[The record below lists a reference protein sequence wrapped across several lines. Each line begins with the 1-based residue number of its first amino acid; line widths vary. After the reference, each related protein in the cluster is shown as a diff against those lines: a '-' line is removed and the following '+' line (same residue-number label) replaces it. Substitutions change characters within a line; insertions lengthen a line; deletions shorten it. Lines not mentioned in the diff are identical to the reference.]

1 MRLETRKKAQ
11 LILLLK
17 AILERT
23 IVIVLFGISILRLTN
38 QKIIANGHPRKYTII
53 DRIPSQIQ
61 NMADLLHVND
71 EDCRNKLQ
79 MDRTSFYRLC
89 SILQHVGGLKPSK
102 YVNVFEK
109 VAMFLIILA
118 HHSKNRCVKFQFK
131 RSGQTV
137 SKIFHS
143 VLRSVLK
150 LHNLLLV
157 KPHSVLMIATTLA
170 RINLRSWSRVEEDA
184 LIHCLTD
191 IVNDGWKAEN
201 GFKAGFLQELEKG
214 MRKTLPCTD
223 IVANPHI
230 NSKIHV
236 WKKAYSALTDLMSK
250 SGIRWNS
257 TTSMIDVK
265 DEGVW
270 DACRRVDPQVKG
282 IRYKTWPY
290 YSHWLEIFG
299 KDRATGENALDPN
312 DLVNDLNRSIG
323 QEQVGDIEEDCAPIP
338 PIEVNEAEMN
348 SVCKP
353 TRVGK
358 KQLSKGIKRKNIDVE
373 VNSLVDTLGEFMK
386 QSQETFGDI
395 AKGLGTSAEKN
406 IDNKHLNEI
415 MNRIVGLKVADKLKV
430 CDELV
435 QNTNRLDFFMC
446 LPPEEQDEYVWM
458 LLDGRL

>member
-1 MRLETRKKAQ
+1 MRLRTRKKAQ

-23 IVIVLFGISILRLTN
+23 IVIVSFGISILHLTN
-38 QKIIANGHPRKYTII
+38 QKNIANGHPRKYTII

-71 EDCRNKLQ
+71 EDYRNKLR

-102 YVNVFEK
+102 YVNVSEK
-109 VAMFLIILA
+109 VAMFLMILA
-118 HHSKNRCVKFQFK
+118 HHSKNHCVKFQFK

-137 SKIFHS
+137 SKEFHS
-143 VLRSVLK
+143 VLRSTLK

-157 KPHSVLMIATTLA
+157 KPNSVPDDSNDTRWGKFKGCLGTHDGTHIDVHVPSIDKGRYRNRKGHVTLNVMA
-170 RINLRSWSRVEEDA
+170 VCDMNMSFIYVLTGWEGSAVDSRVLRDA
-184 LIHCLTD
+184 LNREHGL
-191 IVNDGWKAEN
+191 KA
-201 GFKAGFLQELEKG
+201 
-214 MRKTLPCTD
+214 
-223 IVANPHI
+223 
-230 NSKIHV
+230 
-236 WKKAYSALTDLMSK
+236 
-250 SGIRWNS
+250 
-257 TTSMIDVK
+257 
-265 DEGVW
+265 
-270 DACRRVDPQVKG
+270 DPQVKG
-282 IRYKTWPY
+282 IRYKTWSY

-299 KDRATGENALDPN
+299 KDRATGKNVMDPN
-312 DLVNDLNRSIG
+312 DLVNDLNCSID
-323 QEQVGDIEEDCAPIP
+323 QEQVWDIEENCALIP

-353 TRVGK
+353 TGVGK

-395 AKGLGTSAEKN
+395 AKGLGTSTEKS

-446 LPPEEQDEYVWM
+446 LPPKE
-458 LLDGRL
+458 

>member
-1 MRLETRKKAQ
+1 MDPLCVGVGKNTGKGK
-11 LILLLK
+11 
-17 AILERT
+17 
-23 IVIVLFGISILRLTN
+23 V
-38 QKIIANGHPRKYTII
+38 PRG
-53 DRIPSQIQ
+53 R
-61 NMADLLHVND
+61 
-71 EDCRNKLQ
+71 
-79 MDRTSFYRLC
+79 
-89 SILQHVGGLKPSK
+89 
-102 YVNVFEK
+102 
-109 VAMFLIILA
+109 
-118 HHSKNRCVKFQFK
+118 
-131 RSGQTV
+131 
-137 SKIFHS
+137 
-143 VLRSVLK
+143 
-150 LHNLLLV
+150 
-157 KPHSVLMIATTLA
+157 
-170 RINLRSWSRVEEDA
+170 RSWSRVEDDA

-201 GFKAGFLQELEKG
+201 GFKAGFLRELEKG

-236 WKKAYSALTDLMSK
+236 WKKEYSTLTDLMSK
-250 SGIRWNS
+250 SGIGWNS
-257 TTSMIDVK
+257 TTSMIDVE
-265 DEGVW
+265 DERVW
-270 DACRRVDPQVKG
+270 DACKWAGPQVKG
-282 IRYKTWPY
+282 IRYKTWSY

-299 KDRATGENALDPN
+299 KDRATGENAMDPN

-323 QEQVGDIEEDCAPIP
+323 QEQVWDIEEDCALIP

-353 TRVGK
+353 TGVGK

-395 AKGLGTSAEKN
+395 AKGLGTSTEKS

-446 LPPEEQDEYVWM
+446 LPPKE
-458 LLDGRL
+458 